1 MPPTKGLS
9 FIATI
14 EALKGALVLLA
25 GFGLLTLI
33 HHDVHAAA
41 EALVNRFHLNPAHE
55 IPKVF
60 IQAAGTV
67 NDSRIWFLAACAAA
81 YAAVRFIEAYGLWN
95 ARRWAEWFAAISS
108 GIYIPL
114 ELSEL
119 THSITW
125 PKVTILVVN
134 VIVLVYM
141 IYVLIEGKRKQHPP
155 IVPVE

>member
-1 MPPTKGLS
+1 MPPTKGLT
-9 FIATI
+9 FIAAI

-25 GFGLLTLI
+25 GCGLLTLI

-41 EALVNRFHLNPAHE
+41 EALVHRFHLNPGHE
-55 IPKVF
+55 IPKIF

-67 NDSRIWFLAACAAA
+67 NDSRIWFLAGCAAA
-81 YAAVRFIEAYGLWN
+81 YATVRFIEAYGLWK

-134 VIVLVYM
+134 VVVLVYM
-141 IYVLIEGKRKQHPP
+141 VCLLIQGKKSHQTQTTPT
-155 IVPVE
+155 E